1 LYSSLR
7 NVIERAFEVLK
18 AKSHILKV
26 IPSFSPRTQKHTIIV
41 CMVLH
46 NFIRGST
53 VRDEEFDKC
62 KEHGDYMPIDV
73 DDIEVKETTQLQ
85 EDDIVDEENEITM
98 NTIRENIYNA
108 LVRA

>member
-1 LYSSLR
+1 MHLSLR
-7 NVIERAFEVLK
+7 NVIERSFEVLK

-73 DDIEVKETTQLQ
+73 DDIEVKETH
-85 EDDIVDEENEITM
+85 NSKRMPCM
-98 NTIRENIYNA
+98 NTIRENIDNA
-108 LVRA
+108 LVSA